1 MSDKHLIPRL
11 LSGRDQLSIVEKEQI
26 LDTVLGGVARE
37 SGAAEPAGATA
48 PRRAR
53 WWWLG
58 LPALAMTIAVVIIA
72 PWRSTS
78 TTTTSEFSA
87 RGGDQLFAAFAPV
100 QSNGKLLFDVHG
112 TSGYRYFAAF
122 SRRTDGTILWY
133 FPTPTGTSLDLATQ
147 PATGVLDQGIVLGD
161 EHQPG
166 TYRVYG
172 VFSHEPLT
180 RDAIKAQFDDT
191 ALSAGPNTKVI
202 ATELVV
208 R

>member
-37 SGAAEPAGATA
+37 SGG
-48 PRRAR
+48 RAR

-58 LPALAMTIAVVIIA
+58 LPALAMTLAIVIIA

-78 TTTTSEFSA
+78 TTTSEFSA

-112 TSGYRYFAAF
+112 TTGYRYFAAF

-133 FPTPTGTSLDLATQ
+133 FPTPSGTSLDLATQ

-172 VFSHEPLT
+172 VFSREPLT